1 MIYNN
6 FIVLRF
12 LIRCGMK
19 ALKSKLARHILRD
32 PESARVL
39 REATMQAG
47 YGPENGVVVTVRP
60 VRADDQPGE
69 SICVNVYYVYKPD

>member
-1 MIYNN
+1 
-6 FIVLRF
+6 
-12 LIRCGMK
+12 MK

-47 YGPENGVVVTVRP
+47 YGSEKGVVVTVRP

-69 SICVNVYYVYKPD
+69 SIRVNVYYVYKPD